1 MVDIQVPIMIQDPK
15 IATYRG
21 FARIVEKPHV
31 DEGFFLDGPVSK
43 RVAVLDFD
51 PDTGK
56 LMRPVSFQRPSRRR
70 KGRYKIANEENVYK
84 PAFNVYAPD
93 FMAVSVFG
101 TVLRTMY
108 MFEEEDTLGRDLVW
122 AFDGPQLLVV
132 PRAGEWANAF
142 YERDSRSLQFFF
154 FPNPENRRETVY
166 TSLSRDI
173 VSHETGHAILDSIAP
188 HLYDAITPQCLALH
202 EAVADLTAALMAF
215 RSGSLTKAILDETKG
230 SIRESND
237 FSSIAEEFGMA
248 RYELGYLRNLLNE
261 KTLDDVDHDQP
272 HALSQ
277 VLSGAL
283 YKVVVQ
289 MHEDRKKEYSEGDPD
304 RELSVSG
311 KALAVAAAQFKRM
324 IFRAL
329 DYLPPG
335 EVSYADYGRAI
346 IAADQASHP
355 DDEQEREWIRGE
367 FVRRRMSP
375 DRAALEVPTM
385 YEYGPLQ
392 DVDLDTLLESDF
404 AAYRFAD
411 GNRKFLHI
419 PRRIPFHVEPRLKVE
434 KLYYHRDGPRQVKEC
449 LFKVSWGSVEANR
462 AGFGLPRQRQIT
474 VGTTLAIDWDTKL
487 VRALMTSDLS
497 GRPQEQDEQQEDRD
511 LMLARLADQDVLR
524 FGHLAMGLRGRPL
537 RSVIPAESTGDL
549 MRVRGTGRMLHVIG
563 EV

>member
-1 MVDIQVPIMIQDPK
+1 MDIQVPIMIQDPQ
-15 IATYRG
+15 IAKYRG
-21 FARIVEKPHV
+21 VARIVEKPHV
-31 DEGFFLDGPVSK
+31 DEEFFLDGPVSK

-70 KGRYKIANEENVYK
+70 KGRYKIANEDNVYK
-84 PAFNVYAPD
+84 PTFDVYAPD
-93 FMAVSVFG
+93 FIAVSVFG
-101 TVLRTMY
+101 TVLSTMY

-142 YERDSRSLQFFF
+142 YERDSRSLQFFY

-215 RSGSLTKAILDETKG
+215 RSGSLTTAILDETKG

-248 RYELGYLRNLLNE
+248 RYQLGYLRNLLNE
-261 KTLDDVDHDQP
+261 ETLDDVDHDQP

-283 YKVVVQ
+283 YKVMVQ
-289 MHEDRKKEYSEGDPD
+289 MHEDRKVEYSAGDPSE
-304 RELSVSG
+304 ELSVSG
-311 KALAVAAAQFKRM
+311 KALAVAAKQFKRM

-355 DDEQEREWIRGE
+355 DDEQERVWIRDE
-367 FVRRRMSP
+367 FVRRGMAP

-404 AAYRFAD
+404 VAYLFAD
-411 GNRKFLHI
+411 SNRKFLHI
-419 PRRIPFHVEPRLKVE
+419 PRRIPFHVEPRLRVR
-434 KLYYHRDGPRQVKEC
+434 KLYYHRDGPRQVEEC
-449 LFKVSWGSVEANR
+449 LFKVSWSSREANG

-474 VGTTLAIDWDTKL
+474 IGTTLAIDWDTKL
-487 VRALMTSDLS
+487 VRALMTSDTS
-497 GRPQEQDEQQEDRD
+497 SRPKEQDEQREDRD

-524 FGHLAMGLRGRPL
+524 FGHLAMGPGGKPL
-537 RSVIPAESTGDL
+537 RSVIPAVSTGDL
-549 MRVRGTGRMLHVIG
+549 MRVHGTGRMLHVIG

>member
-1 MVDIQVPIMIQDPK
+1 MDIQVPIMIQDPK
-15 IATYRG
+15 IATYRD

-51 PDTGK
+51 PDTGR

-84 PAFNVYAPD
+84 PTFNVYAPD
-93 FMAVSVFG
+93 FIAVSVFG

-289 MHEDRKKEYSEGDPD
+289 MHDDRKVEYSEGDPD

-355 DDEQEREWIRGE
+355 DDEQERGWIRDE
-367 FVRRRMSP
+367 FVRRKMAP

-392 DVDLDTLLESDF
+392 DVDLDALLESDF
-404 AAYRFAD
+404 VAYQFAD
-411 GNRKFLHI
+411 SNRKFLHI
-419 PRRIPFHVEPRLKVE
+419 PRRIPFHVEPRLEVE

-449 LFKVSWGSVEANR
+449 LFKVSWSSIEANR

-487 VRALMTSDLS
+487 VRALMTSELS
-497 GRPQEQDEQQEDRD
+497 GRPREQDDQRGDRD

-524 FGHLAMGLRGRPL
+524 FGHLATGPTGKPL
-537 RSVIPAESTGDL
+537 RSLIPAESTGDL